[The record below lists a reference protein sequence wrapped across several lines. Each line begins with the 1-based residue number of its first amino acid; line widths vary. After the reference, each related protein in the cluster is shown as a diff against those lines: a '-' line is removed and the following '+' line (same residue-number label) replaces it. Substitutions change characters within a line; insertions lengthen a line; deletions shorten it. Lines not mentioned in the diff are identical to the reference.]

1 MMPGFP
7 FFGPSMSA
15 PRNKRYSPRHARTEA
30 WLNAALLGGRVAAWS
45 YRLGLHGRLGVTRHT
60 VALPAERRLAQP
72 LKIAF
77 ASDFHA
83 GPPTHPAIFDDLF
96 AQLAIEQPQVLLL
109 GGDYVSGPARY
120 AEVLCERLAACH
132 PPLGKFAV
140 FGNHDLSTDDQQL
153 AQMFFRAGAEV
164 LVNRAVTL
172 AAPFHSVSV
181 CGMDDPWT
189 GAPDASAT
197 FAGAAATRVLLMHAP
212 DGLLKLS
219 RQRYDIGFAGHT
231 HGGQIALP
239 NGTPVLMPQGPLSR
253 PFYYG
258 RFPVP
263 DNGDLIVSRG
273 VGCSG
278 IPVRINADP
287 ELVICTVQ

>member
-1 MMPGFP
+1 MFV
-7 FFGPSMSA
+7 
-15 PRNKRYSPRHARTEA
+15 PRNKRYSRRHATTEA

-60 VALPAERRLAQP
+60 VTLPPERRLPEP

-96 AQLAIEQPQVLLL
+96 AQIAVEQPHVLLL
-109 GGDYVSGPARY
+109 GGDYVSGPARF
-120 AEVLCERLAACH
+120 AEALMPRLAACH
-132 PPLGKFAV
+132 PPCGKFAV
-140 FGNHDLSTDDQQL
+140 FGNHDLSTDDMQL
-153 AQMFFRAGAEV
+153 TQMFSQVGV
-164 LVNRAVTL
+164 HTLVNRALTL
-172 AAPFHSVSV
+172 PAPFDSVSI

-189 GAPDASAT
+189 GAPDAAAT
-197 FAGAAATRVLLMHAP
+197 FAGAGATRVLLMHAP
-212 DGLLKLS
+212 DGLLMLDG
-219 RQRYDIGFAGHT
+219 QHYDVGFAGHT

-239 NGTPVLMPQGPLSR
+239 NGTPLLMPQGPLSR

-263 DNGDLIVSRG
+263 ANGDLIVSRG
-273 VGCSG
+273 VGCG
-278 IPVRINADP
+278 NIPVRINADP

>member
-1 MMPGFP
+1 
-7 FFGPSMSA
+7 MSI
-15 PRNKRYSPRHARTEA
+15 PRSKRYSRLHHGAE
-30 WLNAALLGGRVAAWS
+30 ALLDLVMLGGLVSKLS
-45 YRLGLHGRLGVTRHT
+45 YHVGLHGRLGVTRHALT
-60 VALPAERRLAQP
+60 LPAERRLPRP

-83 GPPTHPAIFDDLF
+83 GRPTHPAIFADLF
-96 AQLAIEQPQVLLL
+96 ARIRDEQPDLLLL
-109 GGDYVSGPARY
+109 GGDYITGPARH
-120 AEVLCERLAACH
+120 AAVLCPGLAACH

-140 FGNHDLSTDDQQL
+140 FGNHDLSTDDQHIARL
-153 AQMFFRAGAEV
+153 FEDAGV
-164 LVNRAVTL
+164 TMLVNRAATL
-172 AAPFHSVSV
+172 PAPFDTVSV

-189 GAPDASAT
+189 GAPDAAAT
-197 FAGAAATRVLLMHAP
+197 FAGAAATRILLVHAP
-212 DGLLKLS
+212 DGLLILKG
-219 RQRYDIGFAGHT
+219 QRYDIGFAGHT

-239 NGTPVLMPQGPLSR
+239 DGTPIVMPQGPLSR
-253 PFYYG
+253 PYYYG
-258 RFPVP
+258 RFPVK